1 MNDQP
6 ERSFKVINPSIGTG
20 THSMATAAPVGAV
33 RRRDRER
40 AGKTA
45 LHREGP
51 STLLLDTELPGSVLL
66 QRRGVDGTWETLETR
81 RASRPGRTKIDLP
94 DGATSQT
101 IFRVLFSPKNTNI
114 TPWTSENIDG

>member
-1 MNDQP
+1 MDGQP
-6 ERSFKVINPSIGTG
+6 ERTFKALNPSIGTG

-51 STLLLDTELPGSVLL
+51 STLVLDTALPGSVAL
-66 QRRGVDGTWETLETR
+66 QRWTDGTWETLETWPS
-81 RASRPGRTKIDLP
+81 SRPGRTRIDLP
-94 DGATSQT
+94 DDAAPSPMT
-101 IFRVLFSPKNTNI
+101 FRVVFSPKNANI
-114 TPWTSENIDG
+114 PAWTSEDIDS